1 MPQKGDSA
9 AWCGCQGDGPD
20 KSQALHRTKAS
31 FSFKVYCNRKPCV
44 NSQTTHILDRYSPA
58 LGSPSSSVKGP
69 RETLFTSAKSNSL
82 SCFKTNLV
90 WFFHSFAL
98 LTPHTP
104 LLPGARTIA
113 SFLPHLPR
121 KLPPKSA
128 AEELSRTWP
137 PLLRPGQDTVS
148 SPTQTV
154 EMIHWSFCPAGC
166 PTIFPPLP
174 LIFHHCTGNA
184 LFSTPA
190 DGQGVKLNSFAC
202 AGKLNCLVLNMC
214 LFLLI

>member
-31 FSFKVYCNRKPCV
+31 FSFKVYCNRKPCI
-44 NSQTTHILDRYSPA
+44 NSQTTHILDRNSPA
-58 LGSPSSSVKGP
+58 LGRASSSVKGP

-104 LLPGARTIA
+104 LLPGAQTIA
-113 SFLPHLPR
+113 SFLPTYQGNCLP
-121 KLPPKSA
+121 K
-128 AEELSRTWP
+128 
-137 PLLRPGQDTVS
+137 PLLKNFPGLDLPS
-148 SPTQTV
+148 SDLVGILFLPQHRRLRWFIGLSTRLAAQQFSHLCLSFSTTAQGTPCSAHLQTV
-154 EMIHWSFCPAGC
+154 KG
-166 PTIFPPLP
+166 
-174 LIFHHCTGNA
+174 
-184 LFSTPA
+184 
-190 DGQGVKLNSFAC
+190 LNSIALPVP
-202 AGKLNCLVLNMC
+202 GS
-214 LFLLI
+214 